1 MATSAPIAWDSCKL
15 NMHYKSVLP
24 IHTDTGMQVNLH
36 RNVTKRLLPREI
48 REDVQSLESAKKIL
62 YRQRMYMKLFSG
74 GQKMSS
80 KQDIISLSQR
90 LYSPRRSPRDKTQN
104 NDLRLPPVSM
114 SLPNTPNTR
123 YTKGDVLKIVERLS
137 TYDPEKVPESRG
149 YHVKLPTPIVYKK
162 KYTEDEIQGI
172 VKRLSEFDME
182 RKPADSKRLN
192 PTVVSVLPRQSM
204 IRVKKCTAEQV
215 HEIVD
220 RLSKYDVTKW
230 PPESRAHTVL

>member
-24 IHTDTGMQVNLH
+24 THTDTGMQVNLH
-36 RNVTKRLLPREI
+36 KNVTKRLLPREI

-62 YRQRMYMKLFSG
+62 YRQRMTLLLYPNGFILLDG
-74 GQKMSS
+74 HHEI
-80 KQDIISLSQR
+80 KQE
-90 LYSPRRSPRDKTQN
+90 
-104 NDLRLPPVSM
+104 NDLRLPPVSK

-182 RKPADSKRLN
+182 
-192 PTVVSVLPRQSM
+192 
-204 IRVKKCTAEQV
+204 KKT
-215 HEIVD
+215 
-220 RLSKYDVTKW
+220 RGF
-230 PPESRAHTVL
+230 